1 MTELEIY
8 LDHWHIS
15 KTDGT
20 FILNGKYSDYIE
32 GLKRLFEK
40 ERIDT
45 LDQATK
51 AVALLKVGEK
61 HGQFRKIKTEVL
73 EQLLSIEKRL
83 REIEASL
90 EGIPQVSQLNGQKI
104 AYEHVLKLLDV
115 HAEYQTKMAEIATR
129 EVGEYVTGRQL
140 LQRLSR

>member
-1 MTELEIY
+1 MDSL
-8 LDHWHIS
+8 
-15 KTDGT
+15 GM
-20 FILNGKYSDYIE
+20 
-32 GLKRLFEK
+32 
-40 ERIDT
+40 
-45 LDQATK
+45 
-51 AVALLKVGEK
+51 
-61 HGQFRKIKTEVL
+61 IKSEVL

-129 EVGEYVTGRQL
+129 EVGDYVTGR
-140 LQRLSR
+140 

>member
-1 MTELEIY
+1 MDSL
-8 LDHWHIS
+8 
-15 KTDGT
+15 GM
-20 FILNGKYSDYIE
+20 
-32 GLKRLFEK
+32 
-40 ERIDT
+40 
-45 LDQATK
+45 
-51 AVALLKVGEK
+51 
-61 HGQFRKIKTEVL
+61 IKTEVL

-129 EVGEYVTGRQL
+129 EVGEYVTGR
-140 LQRLSR
+140 